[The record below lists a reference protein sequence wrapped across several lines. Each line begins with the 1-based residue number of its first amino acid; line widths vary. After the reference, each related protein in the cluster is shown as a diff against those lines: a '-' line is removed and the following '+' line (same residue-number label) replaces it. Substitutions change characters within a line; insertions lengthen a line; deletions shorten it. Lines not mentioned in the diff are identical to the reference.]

1 MRKRHALLSALLL
14 PLLLPA
20 QMNLLSVAPPPKL
33 VARRGTTVE
42 AKLNVQLQ
50 NGYHVNSDKPADEY
64 LIPLRLTWMAENLT
78 VDATTYPAPKMEK
91 YEFSQKPLSVYT
103 GDFQI
108 ATKFKVPAT
117 APLGMKVLSGK
128 LRYQACSHKECF
140 PPRSVEVKLPIDIVN

>member
-1 MRKRHALLSALLL
+1 MRLKTVLLALIL

-33 VARRGTTVE
+33 TAKRGTTAE

-50 NGYHVNSDKPADEY
+50 NGYHVNSNKPADEY
-64 LIPLRLTWMAENLT
+64 LIPLRLTWTAESLV
-78 VDATTYPAPKMEK
+78 VDGTTYPTPKMEK

-108 ATKFKVPAT
+108 ATKFKVPST
-117 APLGMKVLSGK
+117 APLGMKVISGK

-140 PPRSVEVKLPIDIVN
+140 PPKSVEVKLPIDIVN